1 MRKNHLHSLL
11 WILAFLLLP
20 VAFTSCSESDSDE
33 EEFANWQ
40 SRNDTY
46 FDNVYRQA
54 QQAIAGGDTSWKILR
69 SWSLDSTRKATDCI
83 VVRVVKNGSG
93 SGCPLYTDSV
103 LADYQGRLIPSATY
117 RDGYVFGQSWYG
129 DEYVQAS
136 ARPAHLSVSGVVDGF
151 TTALQNMHI
160 GDNWVV
166 YIPYQLGYYATAQ
179 SNGSIPAYSTLIFD
193 IHLRGYYRAGTAMPD
208 NKAKQGVWV
217 VEDL

>member
-20 VAFTSCSESDSDE
+20 VAFTSCSESDGDE

-103 LADYQGRLIPSATY
+103 LADYQGKLIPSTSYPA
-117 RDGYVFGQSWYG
+117 GFVFDQSWYG
-129 DEYVQAS
+129 DDYAEES
-136 ARPAHLSVSGVVDGF
+136 ARPSHLIVSGVVDGF
-151 TTALQNMHI
+151 ATALQNMHI
-160 GDNWVV
+160 GDNWIV
-166 YIPYQLGYYATAQ
+166 YIPYQLGYGSTAQ
-179 SNGSIPAYSTLIFD
+179 SNGSIPAYSNLVFD
-193 IHLRGYYRAGTAMPD
+193 IHLRGYYRAGTDMPD
-208 NKAKQGVWV
+208 NMAKRGMWV
-217 VEDL
+217 ME

>member
-1 MRKNHLHSLL
+1 M
-11 WILAFLLLP
+11 
-20 VAFTSCSESDSDE
+20 
-33 EEFANWQ
+33 
-40 SRNDTY
+40 
-46 FDNVYRQA
+46 
-54 QQAIAGGDTSWKILR
+54 
-69 SWSLDSTRKATDCI
+69 
-83 VVRVVKNGSG
+83 VRVVKNGSG

-117 RDGYVFGQSWYG
+117 RDGYVFDQSWYG
-129 DEYVQAS
+129 DEYAQAS